1 MNKLSKLFKMILSII
16 IIVSFSLVSIGNV
29 SANNISNSNDYP
41 KQDKIE
47 YNGKITYGS
56 NIVGDFTINGK
67 QAFCMEHH
75 QHVQRLQFQFMIMLI
90 L

>member
-1 MNKLSKLFKMILSII
+1 MILSII

-56 NIVGDFTINGK
+56 NYY
-67 QAFCMEHH
+67 
-75 QHVQRLQFQFMIMLI
+75 
-90 L
+90 

>member
-67 QAFCMEHH
+67 QAFCMEHPKSTPPTGTKIT
-75 QHVQRLQFQFMIMLI
+75 VSI
-90 L
+90 